1 MYNANFFCETL
12 EKGRIFRS
20 KQRLRAWERE
30 RMKGRKKNEHVF
42 TFILI
47 HRFLGQFA
55 SFHVYSIGKL
65 FITYISPNSPHSAV
79 SSPVQTRHT
88 PIYIITWH
96 WFFCSCLEPEKNHT
110 NFPDGKTIFLCV
122 CAMQMRDKCLIG
134 VNRSLSIFE
143 RRKNRLRICVLCGPI
158 KTQNWSKI
166 RENFHITNAIHKKL
180 FFSFDTK
187 LFNNMSYF
195 RDLPIPFLYISFHI
209 ECLLWF
215 LFSHGK
221 ICEMKSN
228 FHFPRKREPKP
239 FLLLKTRQAKNTR
252 SFRPHAR
259 RIFVQTAR
267 IYEYIYVYF
276 NDRYSNEEWIHWSS
290 QLVIIYSYASFQ
302 QQNASETNRRK
313 MKRNVPVKY
322 KWKVMCKY

>member
-12 EKGRIFRS
+12 EKGRIFWS

-65 FITYISPNSPHSAV
+65 FITYISLNSPHSAV

-110 NFPDGKTIFLCV
+110 NFPDRKAIFLCV

-134 VNRSLSIFE
+134 VNRSLSIFD

-158 KTQNWSKI
+158 KTQNLSKI
-166 RENFHITNAIHKKL
+166 REFEKISPLPTQYTKSCFFFHSTRNFLITWVTSEISRFHSFTFHSTLNAY
-180 FFSFDTK
+180 FDFSFLMEK
-187 LFNNMSYF
+187 F
-195 RDLPIPFLYISFHI
+195 
-209 ECLLWF
+209 
-215 LFSHGK
+215 
-221 ICEMKSN
+221 
-228 FHFPRKREPKP
+228 
-239 FLLLKTRQAKNTR
+239 A
-252 SFRPHAR
+252 
-259 RIFVQTAR
+259 
-267 IYEYIYVYF
+267 
-276 NDRYSNEEWIHWSS
+276 
-290 QLVIIYSYASFQ
+290 
-302 QQNASETNRRK
+302 
-313 MKRNVPVKY
+313 
-322 KWKVMCKY
+322 KWKVIFISPGNENQNHFFCWRHDKQKIHEVSDRTRVAFLFKRHAYTNMYISMIAIAMKNEFIGAPSW

>member
-1 MYNANFFCETL
+1 MRTFFCETL
-12 EKGRIFRS
+12 EKGRIFWS

-65 FITYISPNSPHSAV
+65 FITYISLNSPHSAV
-79 SSPVQTRHT
+79 SSTVQTRHT

-122 CAMQMRDKCLIG
+122 CAMQMGDKCLIG

-166 RENFHITNAIHKKL
+166 REFEKIPTLPTQYTKSCFFHSTRNFLITL
-180 FFSFDTK
+180 V
-187 LFNNMSYF
+187 
-195 RDLPIPFLYISFHI
+195 LPIPFLYISFHI

-267 IYEYIYVYF
+267 IYEYVYF
-276 NDRYSNEEWIHWSS
+276 NDCYSNEEWIHWSS

-313 MKRNVPVKY
+313 MKRNFPVKY
-322 KWKVMCKY
+322 K